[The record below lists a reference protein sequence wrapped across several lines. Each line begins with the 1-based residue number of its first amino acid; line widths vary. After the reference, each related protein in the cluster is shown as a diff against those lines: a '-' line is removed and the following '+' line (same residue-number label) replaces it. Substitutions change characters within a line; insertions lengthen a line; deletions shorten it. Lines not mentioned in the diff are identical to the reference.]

1 MRKPTILMT
10 VSVVLLLVIAQ
21 GTVLAAPLPQ
31 ENSTPIYGQLG
42 VIQES
47 PQPQYDDFFQSL
59 DGEMYGIVGIDATIE
74 RELKRLANRQPPTQV
89 QIWGTLYEGVND
101 VGGRQIVVTDL
112 LEVGEGGRGGA
123 TTTATVAV
131 NVLNVRSGPSTAYPV
146 IAQIRRNE
154 TYDVVGARPWYQLS
168 GFPGGKKGWISGD
181 MVVVDGNTDDIPIVS
196 VPPPA
201 QPQPQPDPPAPTT
214 L

>member
-42 VIQES
+42 VIQEL

-74 RELKRLANRQPPTQV
+74 RAQAPGKSPPQ
-89 QIWGTLYEGVND
+89 
-101 VGGRQIVVTDL
+101 RKC
-112 LEVGEGGRGGA
+112 RF
-123 TTTATVAV
+123 
-131 NVLNVRSGPSTAYPV
+131 
-146 IAQIRRNE
+146 
-154 TYDVVGARPWYQLS
+154 GARCMS
-168 GFPGGKKGWISGD
+168 
-181 MVVVDGNTDDIPIVS
+181 VS
-196 VPPPA
+196 TMSA
-201 QPQPQPDPPAPTT
+201 GAKSS
-214 L
+214 